1 MMKKPARWVLQLTRL
16 TLCLAAIVFI
26 VYAVTWYDYA
36 TLADAQKSVVRVLD
50 QNDAAG
56 TIDVELDGQRT
67 TLAVAPEKID
77 FINGQIPNIRPGI
90 LSVVR
95 RMDLILGLLSILIF
109 FPVPVLQSIRLVWM
123 LAVQDVKLTYWNAIK
138 LSYAGNFFNFAMP
151 GMVGGDL
158 IKAYYIT
165 RFTPR
170 KTEAVTIVFLD
181 RVIGLLGLVIL
192 STVTMLIAWNGI
204 EWPPAYR
211 HTVAVILIGFWS
223 GLCLGCVVLFSGRL
237 RRFFHLSDIAAR
249 LPASDQIL
257 RIGRAAVSMRR
268 HKWLVFISLVNTL
281 VLQFICVVA
290 AHVMARALHMQGHAS
305 LYYMCVPLG
314 FLIGAFPFTPP
325 QAFGVM
331 EGAYIIFF
339 STNGLN
345 PTSSAVAFA
354 LANRLVQLIWS
365 LPGVLVPMLG
375 AHLPSQTELA
385 ELSQVAT
392 ESNGAGA
399 DETGPVA
406 PGSKEA
412 AT

>member
-1 MMKKPARWVLQLTRL
+1 MKKPARWVLQLTRL
-16 TLCLAAIVFI
+16 ALCLAAIVFI
-26 VYAVTWYDYA
+26 VYAVTWHDYA
-36 TLADAQKSVVRVLD
+36 TLAGPGKQVVRVLSQD
-50 QNDAAG
+50 EAAG
-56 TIDVELDGQRT
+56 TIDVELNGQRT
-67 TLAVAPEKID
+67 TLAVTPANID
-77 FINGQIPNIRPGI
+77 FINGEIPNIRPGI

-95 RMDLILGLLSILIF
+95 RMDLMFGLLAILIF
-109 FPVPVLQSIRLVWM
+109 LPVPILQSIRLVWM
-123 LAVQDVKLTYWNAIK
+123 LAVQDVKLSYWNATK

-165 RFTPR
+165 RFTHR

-192 STVTMLIAWNGI
+192 STITMMIAWNRI
-204 EWPPAYR
+204 DWPPAYR

-223 GLCLGCVVLFSGRL
+223 GLILGCIVLFSGRL
-237 RRFFHLSDIAAR
+237 RKLFRFSELAQR
-249 LPASDQIL
+249 LPGSDQIL

-268 HKWLVFISLVNTL
+268 HKWLVFISLLNTL
-281 VLQFICVVA
+281 VLQLICVVA
-290 AHVMARALHMQGHAS
+290 AHVMARALHMQGHYS

-354 LANRLVQLIWS
+354 LANRLTQLIWS
-365 LPGVLVPMLG
+365 IPGVLVPMLG

-385 ELSQVAT
+385 ELSHN
-392 ESNGAGA
+392 SPDDNGADLDDPDGS
-399 DETGPVA
+399 DTL
-406 PGSKEA
+406 SKEA